1 MAGTAEVST
10 SNLRSGASFDN
21 LKATWGKA
29 LNIGDF
35 KSDLECAY
43 DYNGNKGGLKSAS
56 LSGNLIDGSG
66 DDLSLDYE
74 VKKNF
79 GGDKTT
85 EVTLTAEV
93 SGSTITAEVPD
104 GCLGVARG
112 KQRNLAGRENR
123 RRWMLWC

>member
-43 DYNGNKGGLKSAS
+43 DYNGDKGGLKSAS

-74 VKKNF
+74 VTKNF
-79 GGDKTT
+79 GGD
-85 EVTLTAEV
+85 
-93 SGSTITAEVPD
+93 
-104 GCLGVARG
+104 
-112 KQRNLAGRENR
+112 
-123 RRWMLWC
+123 